1 MIFRHAVAAC
11 LSHWGVHPAET
22 QPVLADR
29 RDGLHAP
36 GYSGNLLKEVAKR
49 LNTLT
54 FLKFFCCHDFVAA
67 ASFFLWSFWR
77 LFSIWTSRG
86 FVRIVRPANRRPGTT
101 LPVFPWS
108 PRCKTGV
115 LPQGA
120 ALPPDMPPHAGIFA
134 LVQVF
139 FRICLFFQHV
149 RQYPATDLFHLHAAG
164 L

>member
-1 MIFRHAVAAC
+1 MI
-11 LSHWGVHPAET
+11 
-22 QPVLADR
+22 
-29 RDGLHAP
+29 
-36 GYSGNLLKEVAKR
+36 LLRSQV
-49 LNTLT
+49 
-54 FLKFFCCHDFVAA
+54 
-67 ASFFLWSFWR
+67 FFLWSFWR
-77 LFSIWTSRG
+77 WFAIWTSRG

-149 RQYPATDLFHLHAAG
+149 RQYPFHKNPKKHAEKQKTAGISANGLSAVYFPGCRSERFDYQIPPVSRFTPSDSSSVSACLLLQTRMLHCQ
-164 L
+164 